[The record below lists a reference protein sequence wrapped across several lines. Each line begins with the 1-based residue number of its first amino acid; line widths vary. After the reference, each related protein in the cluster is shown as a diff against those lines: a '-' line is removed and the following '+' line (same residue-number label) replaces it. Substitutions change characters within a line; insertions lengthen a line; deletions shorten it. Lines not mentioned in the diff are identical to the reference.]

1 MMGAV
6 RLQSHSSIPSDGRT
20 HHLCSIPL
28 LKQNM
33 DSAFGASL
41 VNVNCSP
48 EKLTNKTDLKIELL
62 VAAPGLDLKWF
73 FILEGRIEQCPEGH
87 CASLSY
93 TSKKFSLFL
102 QVDLSS

>member
-20 HHLCSIPL
+20 HHLCSIPP

-41 VNVNCSP
+41 VNVNCP
-48 EKLTNKTDLKIELL
+48 LEKLKNSTDDLKIEQL
-62 VAAPGLDLKWF
+62 VAAPGSGSEVVLHA
-73 FILEGRIEQCPEGH
+73 EM
-87 CASLSY
+87 
-93 TSKKFSLFL
+93 
-102 QVDLSS
+102 